1 VSNPRPNKPQPDVA
15 HPGRPRSGLNYSV
28 ARTLDE
34 VVEAWQ
40 LVYDAYH
47 RDDLID
53 ANPFRLHTVPQAI
66 GPQTSVVL
74 GCLGPL
80 PVSTVS
86 AYTDGPAG
94 LPLDTVYHAEL
105 QQARAAGRKIMEVGL
120 FADRREHLNRAAE
133 GLFELMRFVY
143 YFALYLPV
151 DDVVIGVHPRHVPF
165 YTRFFGFEQAGGMRN
180 YPTVKDRPAVLL
192 RFDMH
197 SIPGRQALP
206 KGLAYFVENP
216 VPSVLFDKRFEFAE
230 GIPPESP
237 LRRFLT
243 SRASASAT
251 TTTAA

>member
-1 VSNPRPNKPQPDVA
+1 VTNPRLNPNPDVA
-15 HPGRPRSGLNYSV
+15 QPGRPRSGLNYSI
-28 ARTLDE
+28 ARSLDE

-53 ANPFRLHTVPQAI
+53 ANAFGLHTVPQAI
-66 GPQTSVVL
+66 GANTAVVL

-80 PVSTVS
+80 PVSTVT

-105 QQARAAGRKIMEVGL
+105 QATRAAGRRIMEVGL

-165 YTRFFGFEQAGGMRN
+165 YTRFFGFDPAGGMRN

-206 KGLAYFVENP
+206 KGLAYFAENP
-216 VPSVLFDKRFEFAE
+216 VSDAMFD
-230 GIPPESP
+230 
-237 LRRFLT
+237 RRFRFDETTIAGSPVARFLAT
-243 SRASASAT
+243 RSAKAPSA
-251 TTTAA
+251 A

>member
-1 VSNPRPNKPQPDVA
+1 MTNPRLNPNPDVA
-15 HPGRPRSGLNYSV
+15 QPGRPRSGLNYSI
-28 ARTLDE
+28 ARSLDE
-34 VVEAWQ
+34 VIEAWQ

-53 ANPFRLHTVPQAI
+53 ANAFGLHTVPQAI
-66 GPQTSVVL
+66 GANTSVVL

-80 PVSTVS
+80 PVSTVT

-105 QQARAAGRKIMEVGL
+105 QATRAAGRRIMEVGL

-165 YTRFFGFEQAGGMRN
+165 YTRFFGFDQAGGMRN

-197 SIPGRQALP
+197 SIPGRPALP

-216 VPSVLFDKRFEFAE
+216 VSDAMFD
-230 GIPPESP
+230 
-237 LRRFLT
+237 RRFRFDEATIAGSPVARFLAT
-243 SRASASAT
+243 RSAKAPSA
-251 TTTAA
+251 A

>member
-1 VSNPRPNKPQPDVA
+1 VTNPRLNPNPDVA
-15 HPGRPRSGLNYSV
+15 PPGRPRSGLNYSI
-28 ARTLDE
+28 ARSLDE

-40 LVYDAYH
+40 LVYDAYY
-47 RDDLID
+47 RDNLID
-53 ANPFRLHTVPQAI
+53 ANSFGLHTVPQAI
-66 GPQTSVVL
+66 GANTSIVL

-80 PVSTVS
+80 PVSTVT

-105 QQARAAGRKIMEVGL
+105 QATRAAGRRIMEVGL

-151 DDVVIGVHPRHVPF
+151 DDVLIGVHPRHVPF
-165 YTRFFGFEQAGGMRN
+165 YTRFFGFDRAGGMRN

-216 VPSVLFDKRFEFAE
+216 VSNAMFD
-230 GIPPESP
+230 
-237 LRRFLT
+237 RRFRFDEATIAGSPIARFLAT
-243 SRASASAT
+243 RSAKAPSA
-251 TTTAA
+251 A